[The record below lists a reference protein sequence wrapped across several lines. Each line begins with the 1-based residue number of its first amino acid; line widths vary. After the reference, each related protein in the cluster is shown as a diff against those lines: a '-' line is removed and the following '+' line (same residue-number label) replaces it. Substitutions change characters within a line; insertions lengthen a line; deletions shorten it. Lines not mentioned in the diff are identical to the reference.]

1 MLTKTIGDTKLTIH
15 SNKSINPIIAN
26 FGVVSAES
34 FIRPK
39 ECAQL
44 LGVSIA
50 TFWRLV
56 ASGELKTHK
65 LTERTTAIKVG
76 ELRTFIAKKTGQ

>member
-1 MLTKTIGDTKLTIH
+1 MTINL
-15 SNKSINPIIAN
+15 NKSINPIIAN
-26 FGVVSAES
+26 FGIVSADS

-39 ECAQL
+39 DCAQL

-65 LTERTTAIKVG
+65 LTERTTTIQVG
-76 ELRTFIAKKTGQ
+76 ELRAFIAKKAGR